1 VTLGAG
7 FVRVS
12 TGSQDEAS
20 QVKVIGA
27 DAAERGVT
35 IVKWFRLHGYSASH
49 GTQEPALREAI
60 GDIQRGD
67 YSTLVVTESSRLDRR
82 EDLDA
87 QAEILLAI
95 RSAGGDVVS
104 ISEPQFGRTDFAG
117 RIVTLV
123 AQHANAEKS
132 MTVKRTTYRGI
143 MMIRDNK
150 AHHGPLPAFWTTS
163 GVRYAKQ
170 AYCADAAAVVDIYER
185 VANGESLSRVARAYD
200 LYPNSVKNVIRFAAN
215 HTGVV
220 ECSYTHEGQTE
231 TWAHEVTPVVESALW
246 WRANKVLDAN
256 KGESRANK
264 GGRPVAS
271 PANWISGILDCPECA
286 GKLHLNAGLTP
297 ATDTRT
303 GKPREQKPRTPKLR
317 CGGHSKQRLSCGGFK
332 GTDAQPIIDL
342 IAGMFA
348 SDTTDIL
355 AFQRV
360 AGNAHELDELNAGLR
375 KIQARLSATED
386 DDELDTLVAERKAI
400 KARIEGLVIVPDS
413 FDYAPT
419 GQTVAQMWHAG
430 DDTVKRGMARAVKAS
445 WGMAL
450 ANRDGRWGIAVGTVD
465 PHGPEGV
472 RRIVDLGNGLCFRR

>member
-1 VTLGAG
+1 MALGAG

-20 QVKVIGA
+20 QVKVVEA

-35 IVKWFRLHGYSASH
+35 IVKWFRLHGYSASR

-60 GDIQRGD
+60 ADIARGD
-67 YSTLVVTESSRLDRR
+67 YSTLIVTESSRLDRR

-104 ISEPQFGRTDFAG
+104 VGEPQFGKTDFAG

-123 AQHANAEKS
+123 AQQANAEKS
-132 MTVKRTTYRGI
+132 KTVKRETYRGV

-150 AHHGPLPAFWTTS
+150 AHHGPLPAFWATK

-170 AYCADAAAVVDIYER
+170 AWCQDPAAVVDVYER
-185 VANGESLSRVARAYD
+185 VASGESLASVGRAYD

-220 ECSYTHEGQTE
+220 ECSYTHLGQTE
-231 TWAHEVTPVVESALW
+231 TWAHEVAPVVDSALW

-256 KGESRANK
+256 LTESRVNK
-264 GGRPVAS
+264 GGRPVAW
-271 PANWISGILDCPECA
+271 PANWISGILECPECA
-286 GKLHLNAGLTP
+286 GKVFLNAGMTP

-303 GKPREQKPRTPKLR
+303 GKPRERKPRTPKLR
-317 CGGHSKQRLSCGGFK
+317 CGGHAKQRLSCGEFK
-332 GTDAQPIIDL
+332 GIDAQPIIDV
-342 IAGMFA
+342 ISGMFA
-348 SDTTDIL
+348 SDTTDVL

-360 AGNAHELDELNAGLR
+360 AGNAHELDELHAGLR

-386 DDELDTLVAERKAI
+386 DDELDALVAQRKAI
-400 KARIEGLVIVPDS
+400 KARIEGFEIVADR

-419 GQTVAQMWHAG
+419 GQTVAQMWNAG
-430 DDTVKRGMARAVKAS
+430 DDAVKRGMARAVKAS
-445 WGMAL
+445 WGMVL
-450 ANRDGRWGIAVGTVD
+450 AEHDGRWGIAVGTAGQN
-465 PHGPEGV
+465 GPAGA
-472 RRIVDLGNGLCFRR
+472 RGIVDLGNGLCFRR